1 MARTRDFS
9 RVSGAGTRVACPSHV
24 ELCSYFLGRALEA
37 ATATPIRAAASI
49 IGCIGFVMPRMLWP
63 VLAVALCAPGLKAQ
77 SDQTENILRQAISLH
92 QAGNVEGAI
101 PKYEAYLKARPDSML
116 ALANLGAAYAHVGR
130 YGDAISEYKKALA
143 SEPGNAPIEMNLAL
157 AYYKSGQIDD
167 AAKTL
172 QKVRQVSPADT
183 RPTLLLAD
191 CWLAMGKNKEV
202 IDLMSPVAERQPD
215 DLAVA
220 YLLGTALV
228 RDNQVERGQVVIDKI
243 LRNGDSAEA
252 RLLLGTTKLGAMDFA
267 GALQDLTKAVELN
280 PKLPDVYSYYGL
292 ALLRT
297 GDAAGAENAFRQ
309 ELASNPND
317 FNANLQIGVLLKQDE
332 NYEGALKYLRHA
344 LDIRPG
350 DLAVRYQ
357 IASIDFARGG
367 AEQARK
373 ELESIVKESPKFT
386 EAHVTLATVYYRLKR
401 KEDGDRERA
410 TVAALNAEAQE
421 KQPGVH
427 VK

>member
-1 MARTRDFS
+1 
-9 RVSGAGTRVACPSHV
+9 
-24 ELCSYFLGRALEA
+24 
-37 ATATPIRAAASI
+37 
-49 IGCIGFVMPRMLWP
+49 MPRMLWP
-63 VLAVALCAPGLKAQ
+63 VLAIVLFVPGIKAQ
-77 SDQTENILRQAISLH
+77 SDQTEDLLKQAIALH
-92 QAGNVEGAI
+92 QAGDVEAAI
-101 PKYEAYLKARPDSML
+101 PKYEAYLKARPGSTL
-116 ALANLGAAYAHVGR
+116 ALANLGAAYAHAGR
-130 YGDAISEYKKALA
+130 YENAIAEYRKALA
-143 SEPGNAPIEMNLAL
+143 AQPGNAPIELNLAL

-172 QKVRQVSPADT
+172 QKVRQSSPADP
-183 RPTLLLAD
+183 RATLLLAD
-191 CWLAMGKNKEV
+191 CWLAMGKNKQV
-202 IDLMSPVAERQPD
+202 IDLMSPIAEREPD
-215 DLAVA
+215 NLAVA

-228 RDNQVERGQVVIDKI
+228 RDDQISRGQVVIDKI

-252 RLLLGTTKLGAMDFA
+252 RLLLGTTKLGAMDFS

-297 GDAAGAENAFRQ
+297 GDAEGAQKAFKQ

-317 FNANLQIGVLLKQDE
+317 FNANLQMGVLLKQDE
-332 NYEGALKYLRHA
+332 DYEGALKYLRHA
-344 LDIRPG
+344 LDVRPG

-357 IASIDFARGG
+357 IASIDFAQG
-367 AEQARK
+367 ATEQARK

-410 TVAALNAEAQE
+410 TVATLNVEAQE
-421 KQPGVH
+421 KQPGAH

>member
-1 MARTRDFS
+1 ML
-9 RVSGAGTRVACPSHV
+9 RV
-24 ELCSYFLGRALEA
+24 F
-37 ATATPIRAAASI
+37 
-49 IGCIGFVMPRMLWP
+49 WP
-63 VLAVALCAPGLKAQ
+63 VLAVLLCVPGLKAQ
-77 SDQTENILRQAISLH
+77 SDQTENLLKQAIALH
-92 QAGNVEGAI
+92 QAGDVESAI
-101 PKYEAYLKARPDSML
+101 PKYEAYLKARPGSML

-130 YGDAISEYKKALA
+130 YEDAISEYKKALA
-143 SEPGNAPIEMNLAL
+143 AQPANAQPGDARIELNLAL
-157 AYYKSGQIDD
+157 AYYKSGQIDN
-167 AAKTL
+167 AANTL
-172 QKVRQVSPADT
+172 QQVRQSSQGDA
-183 RPTLLLAD
+183 RATLLLAD

-202 IDLMSPVAERQPD
+202 IDLMSPVAEREPD
-215 DLAVA
+215 NLAVA

-228 RDNQVERGQVVIDKI
+228 RDNQIARGQVVIDKI

-297 GDAAGAENAFRQ
+297 GDAAGAENAFKK

-317 FNANLQIGVLLKQDE
+317 FNANLQMGVLLKQDE
-332 NYEGALKYLRHA
+332 DYAGALKYLRHS

-357 IASIDFARGG
+357 IASIDFAQGG
-367 AEQARK
+367 TEQARK

-401 KEDGDRERA
+401 KADGDRERA
-410 TVAALNAEAQE
+410 ILQKLNAEAQA
-421 KQPGVH
+421 KQPGVN

>member
-1 MARTRDFS
+1 MGPVGS
-9 RVSGAGTRVACPSHV
+9 
-24 ELCSYFLGRALEA
+24 
-37 ATATPIRAAASI
+37 
-49 IGCIGFVMPRMLWP
+49 VMRCLLLPL
-63 VLAVALCAPGLKAQ
+63 LAVILCAPRLKAQ
-77 SDQTENILRQAISLH
+77 SDQTPSDQTEDLLKQAIALH
-92 QAGNVEGAI
+92 QAGDVANAI
-101 PKYEAYLKARPDSML
+101 PKYETYLKARPGSML

-130 YGDAISEYKKALA
+130 YADAISEYKKALA
-143 SEPGNAPIEMNLAL
+143 SEPGNAPIELNLAL

-183 RPTLLLAD
+183 RATLLLAD
-191 CWLAMGKNKEV
+191 CWLAMGKNKDV
-202 IDLMSPVAERQPD
+202 IDLMSPISESEPD
-215 DLAVA
+215 NLAVA

-228 RDNQVERGQVVIDKI
+228 RDNQVSRGQVVIDKI

-280 PKLPDVYSYYGL
+280 PKLPDVYSYYGV

-297 GDAAGAENAFRQ
+297 GDAAGAENAFKK

-317 FNANLQIGVLLKQDE
+317 FNSNLQMGVLLKQDE
-332 NYEGALKYLRHA
+332 DYAGALKYLRHA
-344 LDIRPG
+344 LDVRPG

-357 IASIDFARGG
+357 IASIEFEQGST
-367 AEQARK
+367 EQARR

-410 TVAALNAEAQE
+410 TVATLNAEAQE
-421 KQPGVH
+421 KQPGAH